1 MMDLRSIYTAN
12 GVGIFIL
19 LVLYYTSHAKLLR
32 HQTEDRLYSFMIF
45 GVMLACFMEAFS
57 YTIDGRSFSG
67 ARFLNYAANTYL
79 YSVNLLLPFCVLVYV
94 DLGLYG
100 DRGRILSCYK
110 PQLIIGIVMFAVN
123 LVNFFI
129 PISYYI
135 TPENVY
141 ERRPVSYVYYFVIL
155 YYCITAIVLT
165 RRYETQFGAKAFFSI
180 KLFLLP
186 ILIGAGL
193 QFLFYGLSLAWLSA
207 AIGLAGLYMMQQNEV
222 AYMDPLVN
230 AYNRLY
236 LSYLTSSWVTRG
248 ERFCGVMLDLD
259 RFKTINDSYGHTEGD
274 RALQTIT
281 DILKQ
286 ARQGREWV
294 FRFAGDEFV
303 ILKLT
308 DDPQGLQP
316 YMDEVMRLLDVY
328 NQNDPPY
335 TLALSYGMSFFESG
349 EIDSFMRQMDA
360 NMYDMKSRH
369 HTQVA
374 AEDKGAYT

>member
-1 MMDLRSIYTAN
+1 MDLRSIYIAN

-19 LVLYYTSHAKLLR
+19 LVLYYTSHTKLLR
-32 HQTEDRLYSFMIF
+32 RQTEDRLYSFMIF

-57 YTIDGRSFSG
+57 YTIDGRNFFG
-67 ARFLNYAANTYL
+67 ARFLNYVANTYL

-100 DRGRILSCYK
+100 DPGRILSHYK
-110 PQLIIGIVMFAVN
+110 PQIIIGIIMFAVN

-155 YYCITAIVLT
+155 YYCITAIILT
-165 RRYETQFGAKAFFSI
+165 KRYEKQFGTKTFFSI
-180 KLFLLP
+180 KMFLLP

-207 AIGLAGLYMMQQNEV
+207 AIGLVGLYMMQQNEV

-230 AYNRLY
+230 TYNRLY
-236 LSYLTSSWVTRG
+236 LSYLTSSWMTRG
-248 ERFCGVMLDLD
+248 KHFCGVMLDLD
-259 RFKTINDSYGHTEGD
+259 HFKTINDRYGHTEGD

-281 DILKQ
+281 EILKQ
-286 ARQGREWV
+286 ARHDKEWV

-316 YMDEVMRLLDVY
+316 YMDEVMRLLDAY
-328 NQNDPPY
+328 NQNNPPY
-335 TLALSYGMSFFESG
+335 TLSISYGSSFYERG
-349 EIDSFMRQMDA
+349 EIDAFMRQMDA
-360 NMYDMKSRH
+360 DMYDMKSRH
-369 HTQVA
+369 HAQACTG
-374 AEDKGAYT
+374 ENK